1 MLRNN
6 VDNENIEDK
15 REIQN
20 SKLNSKTKK
29 YTTSRNNL
37 DIDKIEKQFELQIG
51 SNESKNRKD
60 YTSRNNMEQVLV
72 VQKIKLNQRIRKLC
86 LGIS

>member
-29 YTTSRNNL
+29 DTTSKKNQILIKQKKSLSYKSVVTSQR
-37 DIDKIEKQFELQIG
+37 IGKIILREIIWNKYLQY
-51 SNESKNRKD
+51 K
-60 YTSRNNMEQVLV
+60 
-72 VQKIKLNQRIRKLC
+72 KLN
-86 LGIS
+86 

>member
-29 YTTSRNNL
+29 DTTSKTNL
-37 DIDKIEKQFELQIG
+37 DIDKIEK
-51 SNESKNRKD
+51 R
-60 YTSRNNMEQVLV
+60 V
-72 VQKIKLNQRIRKLC
+72 
-86 LGIS
+86 